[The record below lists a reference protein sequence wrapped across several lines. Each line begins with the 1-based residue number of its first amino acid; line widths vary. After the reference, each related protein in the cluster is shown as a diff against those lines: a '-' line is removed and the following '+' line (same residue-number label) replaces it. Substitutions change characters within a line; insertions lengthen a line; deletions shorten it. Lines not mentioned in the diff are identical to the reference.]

1 LFRGSRDSRLNFF
14 SARPLAENMDQNRS
28 AVAAEHL
35 TKFYGPVLGLN
46 DLTMSVGPGEIRGL
60 LGQNGSGKS
69 TLLKSLIG
77 LIRPT
82 AGSVRV
88 LGLDVQDA
96 PMDVRRAVGYV
107 PESPR
112 LYEFLTA
119 TEYLDFIADVRG
131 LSYEEKKERIGR
143 LIEALD
149 LEGKQGETISG
160 YSQGMKQ
167 KVAIMGAILH
177 RPKVLLLDE
186 PLNGLDPKSARVVK
200 ELVHS
205 LAKDGVTTVFST
217 HILEIAEAICDRL
230 TILQN
235 GRVLAEGT
243 AQELREKAGL
253 PGSGLEDVFLKLT
266 GTKGVEDIVEALI
279 R

>member
-1 LFRGSRDSRLNFF
+1 
-14 SARPLAENMDQNRS
+14 MDQS
-28 AVAAEHL
+28 SPAVAAEHL

-46 DLTMSVGPGEIRGL
+46 DLTMNVGPGEIRGL

-88 LGLDVQDA
+88 LGLDVQGA

-131 LSYEEKKERIGR
+131 LRYEEKKERIGR

-149 LEGKQGETISG
+149 LEGKHGETISG

-205 LAKDGVTTVFST
+205 LAKEGVTTVFST
-217 HILEIAEAICDRL
+217 HILQIAEAICDRL

-243 AQELREKAGL
+243 ARELREKAGL

>member
-1 LFRGSRDSRLNFF
+1 MATFGPAIDVS
-14 SARPLAENMDQNRS
+14 
-28 AVAAEHL
+28 HL
-35 TKFYGPVLGLN
+35 GKVYGPTVALN
-46 DLTMSVGPGEIRGL
+46 DVTLSVNTGEVRGL
-60 LGQNGSGKS
+60 LGPNGSGKS
-69 TLLKSLIG
+69 SLMKTIMG
-77 LIRPT
+77 LTKPSY
-82 AGSVRV
+82 GSIQV
-88 LGLDVQDA
+88 LGY
-96 PMDVRRAVGYV
+96 DVRASPMEIKRIVGYV

-131 LSYEEKKERIGR
+131 LGYEEKKERITR
-143 LIEALD
+143 LIESLD

-177 RPKVLLLDE
+177 HPKILLMDE

-200 ELVHS
+200 ELIHS
-205 LAKDGVTTVFST
+205 LARDGVTTVFST
-217 HILEIAEAICDRL
+217 HVLEIAEAICDRL

-253 PGSGLEDVFLKLT
+253 SNSGLEDVFLKLT
-266 GTKGVEDIVEALI
+266 GTKGVEDIVEAL
-279 R
+279 RR

>member
-1 LFRGSRDSRLNFF
+1 MSHNGS
-14 SARPLAENMDQNRS
+14 AIE
-28 AVAAEHL
+28 AEHL
-35 TKFYGPVLGLN
+35 TKFYGPIMGLN
-46 DLTMSVGPGEIRGL
+46 DFSFSVGYGEVRGL

-69 TLLKSLIG
+69 TLLKSLVG
-77 LIRPT
+77 LIHPT
-82 AGSVRV
+82 SGTVKV
-88 LGLDVQDA
+88 FGLDVQKS
-96 PMDVRRAVGYV
+96 PMEVRRSIGYV

-131 LSYEEKKERIGR
+131 LSYDEKKERINR
-143 LIEALD
+143 LIQALN
-149 LEGKQGETISG
+149 LEGKQGDTISG

-167 KVAIMGAILH
+167 KVALMGAILH
-177 RPKVLLLDE
+177 RPKLLLLDE

-205 LAKDGVTTVFST
+205 LAQEGVTTIFST

-266 GTKGVEDIVEALI
+266 GTRGVEEIVEALM

>member
-1 LFRGSRDSRLNFF
+1 MDSP
-14 SARPLAENMDQNRS
+14 SPAIE
-28 AVAAEHL
+28 AEHL
-35 TKFYGPVLGLN
+35 SKSYGQVLGLN
-46 DLTMSVGPGEIRGL
+46 DLSLSVGKGKVRGL

-69 TLLKSLIG
+69 TLLKTLLG
-77 LIRPT
+77 LIHPSS
-82 AGSVRV
+82 GSVRV
-88 LGLDVQDA
+88 LGVDVQKA
-96 PMDVRRAVGYV
+96 PMEVRRLVGYV

-131 LSYEEKKERIGR
+131 LGYEEKKDRITR
-143 LIEALD
+143 LIESLD
-149 LEGKQGETISG
+149 LEGKQGETITG

-177 RPKVLLLDE
+177 HPRILLMDE

-200 ELVHS
+200 ELIHS
-205 LAKDGVTTVFST
+205 LALDGVTTIFST
-217 HILEIAEAICDRL
+217 HVLEIAEAICDRL

-243 AQELREKAGL
+243 AEELREKAGL
-253 PGSGLEDVFLKLT
+253 AHSGLEEVFLKLT
-266 GTKGVEDIVEALI
+266 GTKGVEDIVEAL
-279 R
+279 RR

>member
-1 LFRGSRDSRLNFF
+1 
-14 SARPLAENMDQNRS
+14 MDQNS
-28 AVAAEHL
+28 PAVAAQHL

-69 TLLKSLIG
+69 TLLKTLIG

-88 LGLDVQDA
+88 LGLDVQSA

-112 LYEFLTA
+112 LYEFLTS

-131 LSYEEKKERIGR
+131 LGYEEKKERIGR

-205 LAKDGVTTVFST
+205 LAKEGVTTVFST

-243 AQELREKAGL
+243 ARELRDKAGL

-266 GTKGVEDIVEALI
+266 GTKGVEDIVEALM